1 MLITNVSQLYNN
13 LLISSL
19 VVLVVT
25 GVLDGLETYKCLPER
40 SKPINEQ
47 HDSVQCEHC
56 QRWMRSA
63 GAVLFTGECN
73 IHQCDL

>member
-25 GVLDGLETYKCLPER
+25 GVLDGLDRRPTNVYLR
-40 SKPINEQ
+40 
-47 HDSVQCEHC
+47 
-56 QRWMRSA
+56 
-63 GAVLFTGECN
+63 
-73 IHQCDL
+73 DLSLLMNSMTLYNVNTVNDG